1 MSEGGDRWA
10 LACQALRLLAIDPVG
25 LKGLCLRAR
34 SGPARQAFV
43 DLLPALPLPRRKLH
57 PTISDEQLF
66 GGIDLAA
73 TLAGEKLVRNQGLTS
88 VPAALVLTMA
98 ERAGPDLAAK
108 LAQILDANQGHCLI
122 LLDEG
127 AEEAEAAPP
136 ALIERLAF
144 HIDLDGIGSGE
155 VQSTPLD
162 RGALDAARSI
172 LASIPAES
180 DEVTAL
186 VTIAARFGID
196 SLRAPLLALRAAR
209 ANAALNQRNHIS
221 AEDLALAVSLVYPSR
236 ATMLPAE
243 EEPSPP
249 EPPPPTPEDSQPQD
263 SATPEPGS
271 GIPDEM
277 LIDAVRALL
286 PAHLLDQLTPKA
298 QSRATNGGGG
308 AGARH
313 KGNRRGRPLPPRPGR
328 LDGTS
333 RIDLVATLR
342 AAAPWQPM
350 RRKAS
355 PQAQGLLIRPSD
367 IRLKRYEETSDR
379 LLIFVVDASGSAA
392 MSRLGE
398 AKGAVELL
406 LAAAYARRDH
416 VALIAFRGS
425 TAEIL
430 LPPTRSLVQTKR
442 RLAGLPGGGGTPLA
456 AGLKAA
462 AELAVQARARGL
474 SPTLAM
480 LTDGRANIALDGGAD
495 RDRAAHDATTLAR
508 MIRAQGISGLVL
520 DMSNRPQDALRDL
533 AHQMGAPYIPMPR
546 ADAKRLSAAISTAL
560 ED

>member
-1 MSEGGDRWA
+1 MSEGSDRWDA
-10 LACQALRLLAIDPVG
+10 ASQALRLLAIDPVG

-43 DLLPALPLPRRKLH
+43 GLLPALPLPRRKLH

-73 TLAGEKLVRNQGLTS
+73 TLAGEKIVLNQGLTS
-88 VPAALVLTMA
+88 APAALVLTMA

-108 LAQILDANQGHCLI
+108 LAQVLDADKGHCLI
-122 LLDEG
+122 MLDEG
-127 AEEAEAAPP
+127 AEDAECAPP

-144 HIDLDGIGSGE
+144 HVDLDGIGAGE
-155 VQSTPLD
+155 VNPAPLD
-162 RGALDAARSI
+162 QDALEAARSI
-172 LASIPAES
+172 LALIPAGSE
-180 DEVTAL
+180 DVTAL

-209 ANAALNQRNHIS
+209 ANAALNQRNRIIP
-221 AEDLALAVSLVYPSR
+221 EDLALGASLVYPSR
-236 ATMLPAE
+236 ATILPAE
-243 EEPSPP
+243 EDQSPP
-249 EPPPPTPEDSQPQD
+249 EEEPPVPEDQPQEGESRD
-263 SATPEPGS
+263 PGA

-286 PAHLLDQLTPKA
+286 PAHLLDSLVPA
-298 QSRATNGGGG
+298 GAARGVSGSGG
-308 AGARH
+308 AGAKH
-313 KGNRRGRPLPPRPGR
+313 KGNRRGRPLPSRPGR

-355 PQAQGLLIRPSD
+355 PGATGLLIRPSD
-367 IRLKRYEETSDR
+367 IRLKRYQETSDR

-406 LAAAYARRDH
+406 LGEAYARRDH
-416 VALIAFRGS
+416 VALIAFRGT

-462 AELAVQARARGL
+462 GELAVQARGRGL

-495 RDRAAHDATTLAR
+495 RTRAATDAGMLAR
-508 MIRAQGISGLVL
+508 LIRAQGIPGIVL
-520 DMSNRPQDALRDL
+520 DMSNRPQEALREL
-533 AHQMGAPYIPMPR
+533 ATQMGAPYVPLPR

-560 ED
+560 EG